1 MLRKI
6 LIGLG
11 STTSIIVI
19 LSLLWYL
26 FARFVLEFLTLII
39 SLLVYLVSS
48 VY

>member
-11 STTSIIVI
+11 STTSIIAI

-26 FARFVLEFLTLII
+26 FARFVLEFLALII
-39 SLLVYLVSS
+39 SLLFYLGSS
-48 VY
+48 AY

>member
-11 STTSIIVI
+11 STASIIAI

-26 FARFVLEFLTLII
+26 FDRFVLEFFALII
-39 SLLVYLVSS
+39 SLLFYLFSFT
-48 VY
+48 Y

>member
-11 STTSIIVI
+11 STTSIIAI

-26 FARFVLEFLTLII
+26 FARFVLEFLTLVI
-39 SLLVYLVSS
+39 SLLFYLVSFT
-48 VY
+48 Y